1 MLCTYNMITGSSRIP
16 YILLSK
22 SAALESCDGFVKTCI
37 LKCLRYKFKEDIT
50 AYSQL
55 CMSAGDHLLVCYNLT
70 FQNPHPAGS
79 FLPPSLFLLLPP
91 SPFSSLPPSLS
102 PSFLYL
108 LLILIF
114 FLFSLFFINS
124 FPVFQSAFIYTR
136 WLPLNPRFSSR
147 NLKKKNFNPFFITI
161 FWYFLLNVQPP

>member
-70 FQNPHPAGS
+70 FENPHPAGS
-79 FLPPSLFLLLPP
+79 FLPLSLFLLLPP
-91 SPFSSLPPSLS
+91 SPFPSLPPSLS
-102 PSFLYL
+102 PSFLSSSHPNFL
-108 LLILIF
+108 SF
-114 FLFSLFFINS
+114 FLFFINF

-147 NLKKKNFNPFFITI
+147 NLKKKTLTLFS
-161 FWYFLLNVQPP
+161 LLSSGISS